1 MRRAGRATPIRSRAR
16 SATERRPRGRRRSV
30 CASARSR
37 APRRR
42 MMTHRISDE
51 ESIMNIKRTGTA
63 VWSGGFENGP
73 GTNPE
78 ELIGAAHAGCF
89 TMALSAQLGEAGM
102 KAKSLQTTATVTLDK
117 VDDGFSISEVHLN
130 LVAVIPGADQAAFEA
145 AALKAKINCP
155 VSKLLNT
162 HVTLDARL
170 EN

>member
-63 VWSGGFENGP
+63 VWSGG
-73 GTNPE
+73 
-78 ELIGAAHAGCF
+78 LKDGAGKIS
-89 TMALSAQLGEAGM
+89 TQSG
-102 KAKSLQTTATVTLDK
+102 VLDN
-117 VDDGFSISEVHLN
+117 VQYGFNTRFDDGFSISEVHLN